1 MLLDPDSREQKLKED
16 LENSRREIDFLNS
29 VIVDMQ
35 RKCDELRMQLEI
47 SKATL
52 LGQNVV
58 GDSPQYLLLDS
69 TKNSSSIHSKNPVS
83 S

>member
-1 MLLDPDSREQKLKED
+1 MIKKINKTLLIYLLLDPDSREQKLKED

-58 GDSPQYLLLDS
+58 GDSPQYLLDY
-69 TKNSSSIHSKNPVS
+69 
-83 S
+83 